1 MRSLTQ
7 FFLAAFLALAAG
19 VSPAFSQASS
29 STAEL
34 RGQVTDSSGA
44 AIPNAAVTITDL
56 NKGTSRTTNTDAEG
70 NYVFLNLLPS
80 AYELKVA
87 ASGGFAPGSTRV
99 ELTVGQQA
107 NIPIELGAGGIVE
120 SVDVVAG
127 AEVVDTDRTQQSSVI
142 GVNQIANVPISRR
155 NYLDY
160 ALLTPGVSD
169 ADNIADASDFR
180 VAQTPN
186 SGLSF
191 GGNNGRG
198 NLVAVDGGSTNTV
211 SGGVE
216 TTINQ
221 EGVQEFQVLRNS
233 YNAEFGGS
241 SGGIVN
247 IVSKSGANRYTG
259 SLFGLFRDER
269 FDARNP
275 FDFNPTSK
283 SPFSRQ
289 QFGGSLG
296 GPIKKDKT
304 FFFTSVE
311 RFSQDETTFVNLL
324 NSASVFQPT
333 ASQNSLF
340 NFLSSSPPFAAAATG
355 LRAALTTTAERYPR
369 TVQLFTNASG
379 QFPFESSQTTFGL
392 RFDHNFNERD
402 TAYLRFSLNDSSF
415 ENQAAGAL
423 TAVSRGRLL
432 ESFNGGVLFSEN
444 HQFSN
449 TTVNELKLQ
458 YRYLD
463 FDVIPND
470 AVGPEFNV
478 EGFGFFGR
486 DIFLPSATIQRDYD
500 IIDNVSHVSGEHTF
514 KFGGSFQASDVSSNN
529 ETFFGG
535 RFNFGPNIPLVNI
548 AIPLPATTPANV
560 ALATRVA
567 HPLNQFLR
575 GSGGALGA
583 DANGN
588 GLADSLDAPINALQ
602 AFNLNLPIVYQQ
614 GFGTPEVN
622 SFTYRYALF
631 GQDTWKVRPNL
642 TLTYGLRYSISDEPF
657 YMPLDKNDFQPRAGF
672 SWDPFGD
679 GKTVVRGGAGIF
691 TGYTIY
697 SVANVTKTL
706 SGFPGDPINIVL
718 ATATSNALG
727 LPTSFAV
734 YQTLLA
740 QGVIGN
746 RTIAASDLAQFNV
759 TPRPGAPLEVR
770 FRVEPNYETPTSY
783 QASTGVQRDLGKGVS
798 LELSYLFTRGLHLT
812 RNRDINQFKSSLVVA
827 GTDNPCFF
835 RLGAAPATCAGTA
848 TSSDFINPLRL
859 QDNVY
864 ESSANSFY
872 HAGTVSVQRRF
883 ANHFSLNAHYTLS
896 KSIDEVT
903 DFNSDWSAQ
912 NPLNVRQDRAVSAFD
927 QRHRAVFSGVFAS
940 PFEGDS
946 FADKVLSDWVFSPI
960 FIAGSGRPFNLLL
973 GFDAN
978 NDGRSQ
984 SDRPF
989 DAGRNTGLGEPF
1001 YSFDARLARRF
1012 PFKETMFV
1020 ELTFEGFNLFNRTNL
1035 AGINNVVGSL
1045 PADQLRLLSTT
1056 RARGNR
1062 NAAPTEPLGFTSA
1075 ANPRQLQF
1083 GVRFNF

>member
-7 FFLAAFLALAAG
+7 FFLAALLVAAAG

-44 AIPNAAVTITDL
+44 AVPNASVTITDTA
-56 NKGTSRTTNTDAEG
+56 KGASRTTQTDAEG

-80 AYELKVA
+80 SYELKVA
-87 ASGGFAPGSTRV
+87 ATGGGFAPGSTRV

-107 NIPIELGAGGIVE
+107 NIPVQLSAQGIQE
-120 SVDVVAG
+120 SVDIVAG
-127 AEVVDTDRTQQSSVI
+127 GEVVDTDRTQQSTVI
-142 GVNQIANVPISRR
+142 GAGQITNLPISRR

-216 TTINQ
+216 ATISQ

-247 IVSKSGANRYTG
+247 IVSKSGANRYHG
-259 SLFGLFRDER
+259 SAFGLFRSER
-269 FDARNP
+269 FDARYA
-275 FDFNPTSK
+275 FDFNPDEK

-289 QFGGSLG
+289 QFGGSVG
-296 GPIKKDKT
+296 GPIKTDKT
-304 FFFTSVE
+304 FFFTSLE

-324 NSASVFQPT
+324 QTNNIFQITNSQSR
-333 ASQNSLF
+333 LF
-340 NFLSSSPPFAAAATG
+340 NFLASTPFAALGTG
-355 LRAALTTTAERYPR
+355 LNATLTTTEARYPR
-369 TVQLFTNASG
+369 TVNLFNESSG
-379 QFPFESSQTTFGL
+379 QFPFESSQTTFGA
-392 RFDHNFNERD
+392 RFDHNFSERD
-402 TAYLRFSLNDSSF
+402 NAYVRFSLNDSKF

-423 TAVSRGRLL
+423 TAVSRGRTLDSL
-432 ESFNGGVLFSEN
+432 NGGVLVSEN
-444 HQFSN
+444 HQFSGF
-449 TTVNELKLQ
+449 TFNELKLQ

-463 FDVIPND
+463 FDVLPND
-470 AVGPEFNV
+470 AVGPEINL

-486 DIFLPSATIQRDYD
+486 DIFLPSHTIQRDYEVM
-500 IIDNVSHVSGEHTF
+500 DNVSHVTGNHTL
-514 KFGGSFQASDVSSNN
+514 KFGGSFIASDVSSGN

-535 RFNFGPNIPLVNI
+535 RFNFGA
-548 AIPLPATTPANV
+548 AIPLANLVPAATLTQLRGYINANV
-560 ALATRVA
+560 ADPAQRATL
-567 HPLNQFLR
+567 LN
-575 GSGGALGA
+575 
-583 DANGN
+583 DINT
-588 GLADSLDAPINALQ
+588 PINALQ
-602 AFNLNLPIVYQQ
+602 SFNLNLPIVYQQ

-622 SFTYRYALF
+622 SYTYRYAF
-631 GQDTWKVRPNL
+631 YGQDTWKVRPNL
-642 TLTYGLRYSISDEPF
+642 TLNYGLRYSISDEPF
-657 YMPLDKNDFQPRAGF
+657 YMPLDKDDFQPRVGF
-672 SWDPFGD
+672 SWSPFQS
-679 GKTVVRGGAGIF
+679 GKTVLRGGAGLF
-691 TGYTIY
+691 SGYTIY

-718 ATATSNALG
+718 STATSAPLG
-727 LPTSFAV
+727 VPASTTI
-734 YQTLLA
+734 YGTLLA
-740 QGVIGN
+740 QGVIGS
-746 RTIAASDLAQFNV
+746 RTITAADLTQFGI

-770 FRVEPNYETPTSY
+770 FRAEPNYETPTTY
-783 QASTGVQRDLGKGVS
+783 QASTGVQQDVGRGLS

-812 RNRDINQFKSSLVVA
+812 RNRDINQFKKTGFNPTLGIPCFVRFAASVVTSPTTCIGT
-827 GTDNPCFF
+827 GTDF
-835 RLGAAPATCAGTA
+835 A
-848 TSSDFINPLRL
+848 NPLRF
-859 QDNVY
+859 QDNIY

-872 HAGTVSVQRRF
+872 HAATVSVQRRF
-883 ANHFSLNAHYTLS
+883 ADHFSLNAHYTFS

-912 NPLNVRQDRAVSAFD
+912 DPLNVRLDRAVSAFD
-927 QRHRAVFSGVFAS
+927 QRHRAVFSGVFQS
-940 PFEGDS
+940 PLDGDS
-946 FADKVLSDWVFSPI
+946 AVDKVFGDWTFSPI

-989 DAGRNTGLGEPF
+989 TLGRNTGLGEPF

-1012 PFKETMFV
+1012 HFDEDMFL

-1035 AGINNVVGSL
+1035 AGINNVVAGL
-1045 PADQLRLLSTT
+1045 PPAELLALAST

-1062 NAAPTEPLGFTSA
+1062 NAAPTAPLGFTSA
-1075 ANPRQLQF
+1075 SNPRQLQF

>member
-1 MRSLTQ
+1 LTACLV
-7 FFLAAFLALAAG
+7 FVVG

-34 RGQVTDSSGA
+34 RGQVTDSAGA
-44 AIPNAAVTITDL
+44 AVPNATVTITDL
-56 NKGTSRTTNTDAEG
+56 SKGTNRTTTTDADG

-80 AYELKVA
+80 SYELKIEA
-87 ASGGFAPGSTRV
+87 ATGGFAPGSQRV

-107 NIPIELGAGGIVE
+107 NIPIQLGAGGITE
-120 SVDVVAG
+120 NVDIVAG
-127 AEVVDTDRTQQSSVI
+127 SEVVETDRTQQSSV
-142 GVNQIANVPISRR
+142 VDVRQITNLPISRR

-198 NLVAVDGGSTNTV
+198 NLIAVDGGSTNTV

-216 TTINQ
+216 ATINQ
-221 EGVQEFQVLRNS
+221 EAVQEFQVLRNS
-233 YNAEFGGS
+233 YNAEFGGA

-247 IVSKSGANRYTG
+247 IISKSGANRYHGTI
-259 SLFGLFRDER
+259 FGLFRDDK

-289 QFGGSLG
+289 QYGGSLG
-296 GPIKKDKT
+296 GPIKQDKT
-304 FFFTSVE
+304 FFFTALE

-324 NSASVFQPT
+324 NSTNIFQITP
-333 ASQNSLF
+333 SQAALF
-340 NFLSSSPPFAAAATG
+340 NYLATTPFAPLATG
-355 LRAALTTTAERYPR
+355 LSATLTTTAARYPR
-369 TVQLFTNASG
+369 TVNLFNSASG
-379 QFPFESSQTTFGL
+379 QFPFESSQTTFVA
-392 RFDHNFNERD
+392 RFDHNFNDRD
-402 TAYLRFSLNDSSF
+402 NAYLRFNLNGSDF

-423 TAVSRGRLL
+423 SAVSRGRLL
-432 ESFNGGVLFSEN
+432 DTFNGGVLFSEN
-444 HQFSN
+444 HQFSSS
-449 TTVNELKLQ
+449 TVNELKAQ
-458 YRYLD
+458 FRYLD

-470 AVGPEFNV
+470 AIGPEFNI

-486 DIFLPSATIQRDYD
+486 DIFLPSGTIQRDYD
-500 IIDNVSHVSGEHTF
+500 IIDNVSHVTGNHTL
-514 KFGGSFQASDVSSNN
+514 KFGGSFLASDVSTAN

-535 RFNFGPNIPLVNI
+535 RFNFGPNIPLANI
-548 AIPLPATTPANV
+548 VPAATLPSLRAFLTANNPGLLP
-560 ALATRVA
+560 ALAT
-567 HPLNQFLR
+567 
-575 GSGGALGA
+575 
-583 DANGN
+583 
-588 GLADSLDAPINALQ
+588 PINALQ
-602 AFNLNLPIVYQQ
+602 SFNLNLPIVYQQ
-614 GFGTPEVN
+614 GFGTAEVN
-622 SFTYRYALF
+622 SFTYRYAAY
-631 GQDTWKVRPNL
+631 GQDTWKVRPNF

-657 YMPLDKNDFQPRAGF
+657 YMPLDKDDVQPRIGF
-672 SWDPFGD
+672 SWDPFED
-679 GKTVVRGGAGIF
+679 GKTVIRGGAGIF
-691 TGYTIY
+691 AGYTIY

-718 ATATSNALG
+718 STATSAPLG
-727 LPTSFAV
+727 VPSSFAI

-740 QGVIGN
+740 QGVIGT
-746 RTIAASDLAQFNV
+746 RPIVASDLSQFGI
-759 TPRPGAPLEVR
+759 TPRPNAPLEVR
-770 FRVEPNYETPTSY
+770 FRVEPNYETPMTY
-783 QASTGVQRDLGKGVS
+783 QASTGFQRDLGAGIS

-812 RNRDINQFKSSLVVA
+812 RNRDINQFKSSLVVT
-827 GTDNPCFF
+827 GSSKPCFF
-835 RLGAAPATCAGTA
+835 RLGAAPATCTGTA

-859 QDNVY
+859 QDNIY

-872 HAGTVSVQRRF
+872 HAGTISVQRRF
-883 ANHFSLNAHYTLS
+883 ANNFSLNAHYTLS
-896 KSIDEVT
+896 KSVDEVT

-912 NPLNVRQDRAVSAFD
+912 NPLDIRLDRALSAFD

-940 PFEGDS
+940 PVRGET
-946 FADKVLSDWVFSPI
+946 FADKILADWTFSPI

-989 DAGRNTGLGEPF
+989 DLGRNTGVGEPF

-1012 PFKETMFV
+1012 PFKETMYI

-1035 AGINNVVGSL
+1035 AGINNIVGSL
-1045 PADQLRLLSTT
+1045 PPDQLRALTT
-1056 RARGNR
+1056 ARARGNR
-1062 NAAPTEPLGFTSA
+1062 AAAPTEPLGFTSA

-1083 GVRFNF
+1083 GIRFNF

>member
-7 FFLAAFLALAAG
+7 LFLAALLVAAAG

-44 AIPNAAVTITDL
+44 AVPNASVTITDTA
-56 NKGTSRTTNTDAEG
+56 KGTSRTTQTDAEG

-80 AYELKVA
+80 SYELKVAA

-107 NIPIELGAGGIVE
+107 NIPVQLSAQGIQE
-120 SVDVVAG
+120 SVDIVAG
-127 AEVVDTDRTQQSSVI
+127 GEVVDTDRTQQSTVI
-142 GVNQIANVPISRR
+142 GAGQITNLPISRR

-216 TTINQ
+216 ATISQ
-221 EGVQEFQVLRNS
+221 EGVQEFQVLRNA

-247 IVSKSGANRYTG
+247 IVSKSGANRFHG
-259 SLFGLFRDER
+259 SAFGLFRSER
-269 FDARNP
+269 FDARYA
-275 FDFNPTSK
+275 FDFNPDGK
-283 SPFSRQ
+283 SPFGRQ
-289 QFGGSLG
+289 QFGGSVG
-296 GPIKKDKT
+296 GPVRQDET
-304 FFFTSVE
+304 FFFTSLE

-324 NSASVFQPT
+324 QTNNIFQITNSQSR
-333 ASQNSLF
+333 LF
-340 NFLSSSPPFAAAATG
+340 NFLAGTPFAALGTG
-355 LRAALTTTAERYPR
+355 LNATLTTTAARYPR
-369 TVQLFTNASG
+369 TVNLFEEASG
-379 QFPFESSQTTFGL
+379 QFPFESGQTTFGA
-392 RFDHNFNERD
+392 RFDHNFSDRD
-402 TAYLRFSLNDSSF
+402 NAYVRFSLNDSTF
-415 ENQAAGAL
+415 QNQAAGAL
-423 TAVSRGRLL
+423 TAVSRGRTLDSL
-432 ESFNGGVLFSEN
+432 NGGVLVSEN
-444 HQFSN
+444 HQFSGF
-449 TTVNELKLQ
+449 TFNELKLQ

-470 AVGPEFNV
+470 AVGPEINI

-486 DIFLPSATIQRDYD
+486 DIFLPSHTIQRDYD
-500 IIDNVSHVSGEHTF
+500 IIDNVSHVAGNHTL
-514 KFGGSFQASDVSSNN
+514 KFGGAFQASDVSSNN

-535 RFNFGPNIPLVNI
+535 RFNFGA
-548 AIPLPATTPANV
+548 AIPLANLVPA
-560 ALATRVA
+560 AT
-567 HPLNQFLR
+567 LTQLR
-575 GSGGALGA
+575 GFISAGVA
-583 DANGN
+583 DANLRATL
-588 GLADSLDAPINALQ
+588 LADINTPINALQ

-614 GFGTPEVN
+614 GFGASEVN
-622 SFTYRYALF
+622 SYTYRYAF
-631 GQDTWKVRPNL
+631 YGQDTWKVRPNL
-642 TLTYGLRYSISDEPF
+642 TLNYGLRYSISDEPF
-657 YMPLDKNDFQPRAGF
+657 YMPLDKDDFQPRVGF
-672 SWDPFGD
+672 SWSPFQG
-679 GKTVVRGGAGIF
+679 GKTVLRGGAGIF
-691 TGYTIY
+691 SGYTIY

-718 ATATSNALG
+718 STATSAPLG
-727 LPTSFAV
+727 VPASTTI
-734 YQTLLA
+734 YGTLLA

-746 RTIAASDLAQFNV
+746 RTITAADLAQFGI

-770 FRVEPNYETPTSY
+770 FRTEPNYETPTTY
-783 QASTGVQRDLGKGVS
+783 QASTGLQQDVGRGVS

-812 RNRDINQFKSSLVVA
+812 RNRDVNQFKKTGVNPTFGIPCFVRFAAAVVTSPTTCLGT
-827 GTDNPCFF
+827 GTDF
-835 RLGAAPATCAGTA
+835 L
-848 TSSDFINPLRL
+848 NPLRF
-859 QDNVY
+859 QDNIY

-872 HAGTVSVQRRF
+872 HAVTVSVQRRF
-883 ANHFSLNAHYTLS
+883 ADHFSLNAHYTFS

-912 NPLNVRQDRAVSAFD
+912 DPLNLRLDRAVSAFD
-927 QRHRAVFSGVFAS
+927 QRHRAVFSGVFRS
-940 PFEGDS
+940 PLDGDS
-946 FADKVLSDWVFSPI
+946 LADKVFGDWMFSPI

-973 GFDAN
+973 GFDVN

-989 DAGRNTGLGEPF
+989 ALGRNTGLGEPF

-1012 PFKETMFV
+1012 HFKEDMFL
-1020 ELTFEGFNLFNRTNL
+1020 ELTLEGFNLFNRTNL
-1035 AGINNVVGSL
+1035 AGVNNVVGGL
-1045 PADQLRLLSTT
+1045 PLDQLRALAST

-1062 NAAPTEPLGFTSA
+1062 AAQPTEPLGFTSA
-1075 ANPRQLQF
+1075 SNPRQLQF

>member
-1 MRSLTQ
+1 MRSLTR
-7 FFLAAFLALAAG
+7 FCLATFLLLAAG

-34 RGQVTDSSGA
+34 RGQVTDSAGA
-44 AIPNAAVTITDL
+44 AVPNASVTITDL
-56 NKGTSRTTNTDAEG
+56 AKGTSRTTQTDEEG

-80 AYELKVA
+80 SYELKVSA
-87 ASGGFAPGSTRV
+87 AAGFAPGATRV

-107 NIPIELGAGGIVE
+107 NLPFQLGAQGVQEAVE
-120 SVDVVAG
+120 VVAG

-142 GVNQIANVPISRR
+142 GAGQITNLPISRR

-216 TTINQ
+216 ATIAQ

-247 IVSKSGANRYTG
+247 IISKSGSNRFHG
-259 SLFGLFRDER
+259 SIFGLFRDER
-269 FDARNP
+269 FDARYA
-275 FDFNPTSK
+275 FDFNPQSK

-289 QFGGSLG
+289 QYGGSLG
-296 GPIKKDKT
+296 GPIKTDKT
-304 FFFTSVE
+304 FFFTSLE
-311 RFSQDETTFVNLL
+311 RFTQDETTFVNLL
-324 NSASVFQPT
+324 NTSNIFRTT
-333 ASQNSLF
+333 ASQEQLF
-340 NFLSSSPPFAAAATG
+340 NGLTGTPFAALATS
-355 LRAALTTTAERYPR
+355 LRGTLTTTATNFPR
-369 TVQLFTNASG
+369 TVNLFTNASG
-379 QFPFESSQTTFGL
+379 QFPFESSQTTFGA
-392 RFDHNFNERD
+392 RFDHNFSDRD
-402 TAYLRFSLNDSSF
+402 QAYLRFSLNDSTF

-423 TAVSRGRLL
+423 AAVSRGRTLDSL
-432 ESFNGGVLFSEN
+432 NGGVLFSEN
-444 HQFSN
+444 HQFGPA
-449 TTVNELKLQ
+449 TFNELKLQ
-458 YRYLD
+458 WRYLD

-470 AVGPEFNV
+470 AVGPEFNI
-478 EGFGFFGR
+478 EGFGFFNR
-486 DIFLPSATIQRDYD
+486 DIFLPSHTIQRDYD
-500 IIDNVSHVSGEHTF
+500 IIDNVAHVTGGHTL
-514 KFGGSFQASDVSSNN
+514 KFGGSIQASDVSSGN

-535 RFNFGPNIPLVNI
+535 RFNFGPNIPLANL
-548 AIPLPATTPANV
+548 IPAATLTSLRAFLTANNPALLANV
-560 ALATRVA
+560 NT
-567 HPLNQFLR
+567 
-575 GSGGALGA
+575 
-583 DANGN
+583 
-588 GLADSLDAPINALQ
+588 PINALQ

-614 GFGTPEVN
+614 GFGLPEVN
-622 SFTYRYALF
+622 SYTYRYALF

-642 TLTYGLRYSISDEPF
+642 TLNYGLRYSISDEPF

-672 SWDPFGD
+672 SWSPFAS
-679 GKTVVRGGAGIF
+679 GKTVVRAGAGLF

-706 SGFPGDPINIVL
+706 SGIQGDPINIVL
-718 ATATSNALG
+718 STATSAALG
-727 LPTSFAV
+727 VPSSFTI

-740 QGVIGN
+740 QGVIGS
-746 RTIAASDLAQFNV
+746 RTIQASDLTQFGI

-770 FRVEPNYETPTSY
+770 FRVEPHYETPTTY
-783 QASTGVQRDLGKGVS
+783 QASTGLQQDVGRGIS

-812 RNRDINQFKSSLVVA
+812 RNRDINQYKASLVVA
-827 GTDNPCFF
+827 GTNEPCFF
-835 RLGAAPATCAGTA
+835 RLGANPATCTGTA
-848 TSSDFINPLRL
+848 ASPDFLNPLRL

-872 HAGTVSVQRRF
+872 HAATVSVQRRF
-883 ANHFSLNAHYTLS
+883 ANHFSLNAHYTFS

-903 DFNSDWSAQ
+903 DYNSDFSAE
-912 NPLNVRQDRAVSAFD
+912 NPLNVRADRAVSAFD

-940 PFEGDS
+940 PFDGDS
-946 FADKVLSDWVFSPI
+946 AADKVFGDWVFSPI

-989 DAGRNTGLGEPF
+989 TVGRNTGLGEPF

-1012 PFKETMFV
+1012 RFKEDKFL
-1020 ELTFEGFNLFNRTNL
+1020 ELTFEGFNLFNRANL

-1045 PADQLRLLSTT
+1045 PADQLRALAST
-1056 RARGNR
+1056 RARGRR

>member
-7 FFLAAFLALAAG
+7 FFLAAVLLLAAG

-34 RGQVTDSSGA
+34 RGQVTDAAGA
-44 AIPNAAVTITDL
+44 AVPNATVTVTDMA
-56 NKGTSRTTNTDAEG
+56 KGTSRTTQTDAEG

-80 AYELKVA
+80 SYELKVTA
-87 ASGGFAPGSTRV
+87 ASGGFAPGTSNV

-107 NIPIELGAGGIVE
+107 NIPFQLGAKGIIE
-120 SVDVVAG
+120 TIEVVAG
-127 AEVVDTDRTQQSSVI
+127 GEVVDTDRTQQSSVI
-142 GVNQIANVPISRR
+142 GAGQITNLPISRR

-216 TTINQ
+216 ATIAQ

-241 SGGIVN
+241 SGGIIN
-247 IVSKSGANRYTG
+247 IVSKSGSNRYHG
-259 SLFGLFRDER
+259 SIFGLFRDER
-269 FDARNP
+269 FDARYA
-275 FDFNPTSK
+275 FDFNPQSK

-296 GPIKKDKT
+296 GPVKTDKT
-304 FFFTSVE
+304 FFFTSLE
-311 RFSQDETTFVNLL
+311 RFTQDETTFVNLL
-324 NSASVFQPT
+324 NTSSIFQTT
-333 ASQNSLF
+333 ASQEQLF
-340 NFLSSSPPFAAAATG
+340 NGLTGTPFAPLATS
-355 LRAALTTTAERYPR
+355 LRATLTTTPANFPR
-369 TVQLFTNASG
+369 TVNLFTNASG
-379 QFPFESSQTTFGL
+379 QFPFESSQTTFGARL
-392 RFDHNFNERD
+392 DHNFSERD
-402 TAYLRFSLNDSSF
+402 SAYIRFSLNDSTF

-423 TAVSRGRLL
+423 TAVSRGRTLDSL
-432 ESFNGGVLFSEN
+432 NGGVLFSEN
-444 HQFSN
+444 HQFGP
-449 TTVNELKLQ
+449 TTFNELKLQ
-458 YRYLD
+458 WRYLD

-470 AVGPEFNV
+470 EVGPEFNI
-478 EGFGFFGR
+478 EGFGFFNR
-486 DIFLPSATIQRDYD
+486 DIFLPSHTLQRDYD
-500 IIDNVSHVSGEHTF
+500 IIDNVSHVAGSHTL
-514 KFGGSFQASDVSSNN
+514 KFGGSFQAADVSSGN

-535 RFNFGPNIPLVNI
+535 RFNFGA
-548 AIPLPATTPANV
+548 AIPLANLIPAATLTSLRAYLTANNPALLANV
-560 ALATRVA
+560 NT
-567 HPLNQFLR
+567 
-575 GSGGALGA
+575 
-583 DANGN
+583 
-588 GLADSLDAPINALQ
+588 PINALQ
-602 AFNLNLPIVYQQ
+602 SFNLNLPIVYQQ
-614 GFGTPEVN
+614 GFGSPEVN
-622 SFTYRYALF
+622 SFTYRYAF
-631 GQDTWKVRPNL
+631 FAQDTWKVRPNL
-642 TLTYGLRYSISDEPF
+642 TLNYGLRYSISDEPF
-657 YMPLDKNDFQPRAGF
+657 YMRLDKDDFQPRAGF
-672 SWDPFGD
+672 SWSPFRG
-679 GKTVVRGGAGIF
+679 GRTVIRGGAGIF
-691 TGYTIY
+691 AGYTIY

-718 ATATSNALG
+718 STATSAPLG
-727 LPTSFAV
+727 VPASTTI
-734 YQTLLA
+734 YGTLLA

-746 RTIAASDLAQFNV
+746 RTIRASDLTQFGI

-770 FRVEPNYETPTSY
+770 FRAEPNYETPMSY
-783 QASTGVQRDLGKGVS
+783 QSSAGVQQDVGRGIS
-798 LELSYLFTRGLHLT
+798 LEASYLFTRGLHLT
-812 RNRDINQFKSSLVVA
+812 RNRDINQFKKTGFNPTFGIPCFVRFAASVVTSPTTCIGT
-827 GTDNPCFF
+827 GTDFQ
-835 RLGAAPATCAGTA
+835 
-848 TSSDFINPLRL
+848 NPLRF
-859 QDNVY
+859 QDNIY

-872 HAGTVSVQRRF
+872 HAATVSVQRRF
-883 ANHFSLNAHYTLS
+883 AQGFGLNAHYTFS

-912 NPLNVRQDRAVSAFD
+912 DPLNVRQDRAVSAFD

-940 PFEGDS
+940 PLKGDS
-946 FADKVLSDWVFSPI
+946 AVDKIFGDWVFSPI

-989 DAGRNTGLGEPF
+989 ALGRNTGLGEPF

-1012 PFKETMFV
+1012 HFDEDKLI

-1035 AGINNVVGSL
+1035 GGVNNVVGSL
-1045 PADQLRLLSTT
+1045 PLGQLRDLAST
-1056 RARGNR
+1056 RARGR
-1062 NAAPTEPLGFTSA
+1062 RTAAPTDPLGFTSA

>member
-1 MRSLTQ
+1 MRSLTR
-7 FFLAAFLALAAG
+7 FLLAAAFLCAAG
-19 VSPAFSQASS
+19 VPPAFSQASS

-34 RGQVTDSSGA
+34 RGQVTDANGA
-44 AIPNAAVTITDL
+44 AVPNATVTITDT

-80 AYELKVA
+80 SYELKVSA
-87 ASGGFAPGSTRV
+87 GGGFAPGSTRV

-107 NIPIELGAGGIVE
+107 NLPVQLSASGLKE
-120 SVDVVAG
+120 SVEVVAG
-127 AEVVDTDRTQQSSVI
+127 GEVVDTDRTQQSSVI
-142 GVNQIANVPISRR
+142 GVNQITNLPISRR

-247 IVSKSGANRYTG
+247 IVSKSGSNRWSG
-259 SLFGLFRDER
+259 SVFGLFRDER

-296 GPIKKDKT
+296 GPVKQDKT

-311 RFSQDETTFVNLL
+311 RFTQDETTFVNLL
-324 NSASVFQPT
+324 NNSNIFNPT
-333 ASQNSLF
+333 ASQNALF
-340 NFLSSSPPFAAAATG
+340 NFLAAAPPFAAAAAG
-355 LRAALTTTAERYPR
+355 LRAALTTTAARYPR
-369 TVQLFTNASG
+369 TVNLFTGASG
-379 QFPFESSQTTFGL
+379 QFPFESSQTTFGARL
-392 RFDHNFNERD
+392 DHVFSERD
-402 TAYLRFSLNDSSF
+402 SAYLRFSLNDSSF

-423 TAVSRGRLL
+423 TAVSRGRLIDT
-432 ESFNGGVLFSEN
+432 FNGGVLLSEN

-449 TTVNELKLQ
+449 TTVNEFKAQ

-470 AVGPEFNV
+470 AVGPEFNI

-486 DIFLPSATIQRDYD
+486 DIFLPSATLQRDYD
-500 IIDNVSHVSGEHTF
+500 ILNNVSHVRGNHTV
-514 KFGGSFQASDVSSNN
+514 KFGGSFLASDVSSNN

-548 AIPLPATTPANV
+548 AIPLPATTPADV

-567 HPLNQFLR
+567 HPLNQFIR
-575 GSGGALGA
+575 ASGGALGA

-614 GFGTPEVN
+614 GFGASEVN

-631 GQDTWKVRPNL
+631 GQDTWKIKPNL

-657 YMPLDKNDFQPRAGF
+657 YMPLDTDDFQPRAGF
-672 SWDPFGD
+672 SWSPFAD
-679 GKTVVRGGAGIF
+679 GKTVIRAGAGIF

-706 SGFPGDPINIVL
+706 SGIPGDPINIVL
-718 ATATSNALG
+718 STATSAPLG
-727 LPTSFAV
+727 VPSSFAV
-734 YQTLLA
+734 YQTLLGA
-740 QGVIGN
+740 GVIGS
-746 RTIAASDLAQFNV
+746 RTIRASDLAPLGI
-759 TPRPGAPLEVR
+759 TPRPNAPLEVR
-770 FRVEPNYETPTSY
+770 FRVEPHYETPTTY
-783 QASTGVQRDLGKGVS
+783 QASAGWQQDIGRGISVET
-798 LELSYLFTRGLHLT
+798 SYLFTRGLHLT
-812 RNRDINQFKSSLVVA
+812 RNRDINQYKSSLVVA
-827 GTDNPCFF
+827 GTNEPCFF
-835 RLGAAPATCAGTA
+835 RLGANPATCTGTA
-848 TSSDFINPLRL
+848 TSSDFLNPLRL
-859 QDNVY
+859 QDNIY

-872 HAGTVSVQRRF
+872 HAGTISVQRRF
-883 ANHFSLNAHYTLS
+883 ANNFSLNAHYTLS

-903 DFNSDWSAQ
+903 DFNSDWSAE
-912 NPLNVRQDRAVSAFD
+912 NPLNVRADRAVSAFD

-940 PFEGDS
+940 PARGDS
-946 FADKVLSDWVFSPI
+946 FADKLLSDWVFSPI

-989 DAGRNTGLGEPF
+989 QVGRNTGLGEPF

-1012 PFKETMFV
+1012 PFKETMFL
-1020 ELTFEGFNLFNRTNL
+1020 ELTLEGFNLFNRTNL
-1035 AGINNVVGSL
+1035 AGINNVVGGL
-1045 PADQLRLLSTT
+1045 TADQLRVLAST

-1062 NAAPTEPLGFTSA
+1062 NAAPTDPLGFTSA

-1083 GVRFNF
+1083 GLRFNF

>member
-7 FFLAAFLALAAG
+7 FFLAAVLLLAAG

-34 RGQVTDSSGA
+34 RGQVTDSAGA
-44 AIPNAAVTITDL
+44 AVPNATVTVTDL
-56 NKGTSRTTNTDAEG
+56 NKGTSRTTQTDTEG

-80 AYELKVA
+80 SYELKVAA

-107 NIPIELGAGGIVE
+107 NIPFHLGAQGIQE
-120 SVDVVAG
+120 TIDVVAG
-127 AEVVDTDRTQQSSVI
+127 GEVVDTDRTQQSTVI
-142 GVNQIANVPISRR
+142 GVNQITNLPISRR

-216 TTINQ
+216 ATIAQ

-247 IVSKSGANRYTG
+247 IVSKSGANRYHG

-269 FDARNP
+269 FDARYA
-275 FDFNPTSK
+275 FDFNPQSK

-296 GPIKKDKT
+296 GPIKSDKT
-304 FFFTSVE
+304 FFFTSLE
-311 RFSQDETTFVNLL
+311 RFTQDETTFVNLL
-324 NSASVFQPT
+324 NTSNIFQTT
-333 ASQNSLF
+333 ASQEQLF
-340 NFLSSSPPFAAAATG
+340 NGLTGTPFAPLATS
-355 LRAALTTTAERYPR
+355 LRATLTTTSVNFPR
-369 TVQLFTNASG
+369 TVNLFTNASG
-379 QFPFESSQTTFGL
+379 QFPFESVQTTFGARL
-392 RFDHNFNERD
+392 DHNFSERD
-402 TAYLRFSLNDSSF
+402 TAYIRFSLNDSKF

-423 TAVSRGRLL
+423 TAVSRGRTLDSL
-432 ESFNGGVLFSEN
+432 NGGVLFSEN
-444 HQFSN
+444 HQFGAA
-449 TTVNELKLQ
+449 TFNELKLQ
-458 YRYLD
+458 WRYLD

-470 AVGPEFNV
+470 AVGPEFNI

-486 DIFLPSATIQRDYD
+486 DIFLPSHTLQRDYD
-500 IIDNVSHVSGEHTF
+500 IIDNVSHVTGSHTL
-514 KFGGSFQASDVSSNN
+514 KFGGSFQASDVSSGN

-535 RFNFGPNIPLVNI
+535 RFNFGPNIPLANL
-548 AIPLPATTPANV
+548 IPAATLTSLRAFLTANNPALLANV
-560 ALATRVA
+560 NT
-567 HPLNQFLR
+567 
-575 GSGGALGA
+575 
-583 DANGN
+583 
-588 GLADSLDAPINALQ
+588 PINALQ

-622 SFTYRYALF
+622 SYTYRYAFF

-642 TLTYGLRYSISDEPF
+642 TLNYGLRYSISDEPF

-672 SWDPFGD
+672 SWSPFAN
-679 GKTVVRGGAGIF
+679 GKTVIRGGAGIF

-706 SGFPGDPINIVL
+706 SGIQDDPINIVL
-718 ATATSNALG
+718 ATATSAPLG
-727 LPTSFAV
+727 VPTSFTI
-734 YQTLLA
+734 YGTLLA

-746 RTIAASDLAQFNV
+746 RTIQASDLTQFGI

-770 FRVEPNYETPTSY
+770 FRVEPHYETPTTY
-783 QASTGVQRDLGKGVS
+783 QASTGVQQDVGRGIS

-827 GTDNPCFF
+827 GTNEPCFF
-835 RLGAAPATCAGTA
+835 RLGANPATCTGTA

-859 QDNVY
+859 QDNIY

-872 HAGTVSVQRRF
+872 HAATISVQRRF
-883 ANHFSLNAHYTLS
+883 ANHFSLNAHYTFA

-903 DFNSDWSAQ
+903 DFNSDWSAE
-912 NPLNVRQDRAVSAFD
+912 NPLNVRLDRAVSAFD

-940 PFEGDS
+940 PFDGDS
-946 FADKVLSDWVFSPI
+946 AVEKIFGDWVFSPI

-989 DAGRNTGLGEPF
+989 TVGRNTGLGEPF

-1012 PFKETMFV
+1012 HFDEDKFL

-1045 PADQLRLLSTT
+1045 PADQLRALAST
-1056 RARGNR
+1056 RAVGRR
-1062 NAAPTEPLGFTSA
+1062 TAAPTEPLGFTSA

>member
-1 MRSLTQ
+1 MRSMTR
-7 FFLAAFLALAAG
+7 FCLAAVLLLAAG
-19 VSPAFSQASS
+19 ASTAFSQASS

-34 RGQVTDSSGA
+34 RGQVTDSAGA
-44 AIPNAAVTITDL
+44 AVPNATVTVTDL
-56 NKGTSRTTNTDAEG
+56 NKGTSRTTQTDAEG

-80 AYELKVA
+80 SYELKVAA

-107 NIPIELGAGGIVE
+107 NLPFQLGAKGFQETI
-120 SVDVVAG
+120 DVVAG
-127 AEVVDTDRTQQSSVI
+127 GEVVDTDRTQQSTVI
-142 GVNQIANVPISRR
+142 GVSQITNLPISRR

-216 TTINQ
+216 ATIAQ

-247 IVSKSGANRYTG
+247 IVSKSGANRYHG
-259 SLFGLFRDER
+259 SIFGLFRDER
-269 FDARNP
+269 FDARYA
-275 FDFNPTSK
+275 FDFNPQSK

-289 QFGGSLG
+289 QYGGSLG
-296 GPIKKDKT
+296 GPIKSDKT
-304 FFFTSVE
+304 FFFTSLE
-311 RFSQDETTFVNLL
+311 RFTQDETTFVNLL
-324 NSASVFQPT
+324 NTTNIFRT
-333 ASQNSLF
+333 TDSQEQLF
-340 NFLSSSPPFAAAATG
+340 NGLTGTPFAPLATS
-355 LRAALTTTAERYPR
+355 LRSTLTTTSANFPR
-369 TVQLFTNASG
+369 TVNLFTNASG
-379 QFPFESSQTTFGL
+379 QFPFESAQTTFGARL
-392 RFDHNFNERD
+392 DHNFSDRN
-402 TAYLRFSLNDSSF
+402 TAYLRFSLNDSKF

-423 TAVSRGRLL
+423 TAVSRGRTLDSL
-432 ESFNGGVLFSEN
+432 NGGVLFSDN
-444 HQFSN
+444 HQFSGN
-449 TTVNELKLQ
+449 TFNELKLQ
-458 YRYLD
+458 WRYLD

-470 AVGPEFNV
+470 TVGPEFNI

-486 DIFLPSATIQRDYD
+486 DIFLASGTIQRDYE
-500 IIDNVSHVSGEHTF
+500 IADNVSHVTGGHTL
-514 KFGGSFQASDVSSNN
+514 KFGGSFQASDVSTNN

-535 RFNFGPNIPLVNI
+535 RFNFGPNIPLANLIPAATLTSLRAFLTANNPALLVNVN
-548 AIPLPATTPANV
+548 T
-560 ALATRVA
+560 
-567 HPLNQFLR
+567 
-575 GSGGALGA
+575 
-583 DANGN
+583 
-588 GLADSLDAPINALQ
+588 PINALQ

-622 SFTYRYALF
+622 SYTYRYAF
-631 GQDTWKVRPNL
+631 YGQDTWKVRPNL
-642 TLTYGLRYSISDEPF
+642 TLNYGLRYSISDEPF
-657 YMPLDKNDFQPRAGF
+657 YMPLDKDDFQPRVGF
-672 SWDPFGD
+672 SWSPFAN
-679 GKTVVRGGAGIF
+679 GKTVIRGGAGIF

-697 SVANVTKTL
+697 SVPNVTKTL
-706 SGFPGDPINIVL
+706 SGIQGDPINIVL
-718 ATATSNALG
+718 ATATSAPLG
-727 LPTSFAV
+727 VPTSFTV
-734 YQTLLA
+734 YGTLLA

-746 RTIAASDLAQFNV
+746 RTITAADLAQFGI
-759 TPRPGAPLEVR
+759 TPRPNAPLEVR
-770 FRVEPNYETPTSY
+770 FRVEPHYETPTTY
-783 QASTGVQRDLGKGVS
+783 QASTGVQQDVGRGIS

-812 RNRDINQFKSSLVVA
+812 RNRDINQNKASLVVT
-827 GTDNPCFF
+827 GTNEPCFF
-835 RLGAAPATCAGTA
+835 RLGANPATCTGTA

-872 HAGTVSVQRRF
+872 HAATISVQRRF
-883 ANHFSLNAHYTLS
+883 ANHFSLNAHYTFS

-903 DFNSDWSAQ
+903 DFNSDWSAE
-912 NPLNVRQDRAVSAFD
+912 NPLNVRLDRAVSAFD

-940 PFEGDS
+940 PLDGDS
-946 FADKVLSDWVFSPI
+946 AVEKIFGDWVFSPI

-989 DAGRNTGLGEPF
+989 TLGRNTGLGEPF

-1012 PFKETMFV
+1012 HFDEDKFL
-1020 ELTFEGFNLFNRTNL
+1020 ELTFEGFNLFNRTNF
-1035 AGINNVVGSL
+1035 AGINNVVGGL
-1045 PADQLRLLSTT
+1045 PAAQLAPLAST
-1056 RARGNR
+1056 RARGNH
-1062 NAAPTEPLGFTSA
+1062 NAAPTQPLGFTSA

>member
-1 MRSLTQ
+1 MRSMTQ
-7 FFLAAFLALAAG
+7 FCLAAFLLLAAG

-34 RGQVTDSSGA
+34 RGQVTDSAGA
-44 AIPNAAVTITDL
+44 AVPNAAVTVTDL
-56 NKGTSRTTNTDAEG
+56 SKGTSRTTQTDAEG

-80 AYELKVA
+80 SYELKVTA
-87 ASGGFAPGSTRV
+87 ASGGFAPGTTRV

-107 NIPIELGAGGIVE
+107 NIPFQLGAKGIVE
-120 SVDVVAG
+120 AVEVVAG
-127 AEVVDTDRTQQSSVI
+127 GEVVDTDRTQQSSVI
-142 GVNQIANVPISRR
+142 GVNQITNLPISRR

-216 TTINQ
+216 ATIAQ

-247 IVSKSGANRYTG
+247 IVSKSGSNRYHG

-269 FDARNP
+269 FDARYA
-275 FDFNPTSK
+275 FDFNPNSK

-289 QFGGSLG
+289 QYGGSLG
-296 GPIKKDKT
+296 GPIKTDKT
-304 FFFTSVE
+304 FFFTSLE
-311 RFSQDETTFVNLL
+311 RFTQDETTFVNLL
-324 NSASVFQPT
+324 NTNNIFQIT
-333 ASQNSLF
+333 NSQRSLF
-340 NFLSSSPPFAAAATG
+340 DFLAPTPFAPLAAS
-355 LRAALTTTAERYPR
+355 LRSTLTTTSANFPR
-369 TVQLFTNASG
+369 TVNLFTNASG
-379 QFPFESSQTTFGL
+379 QFPFESAQTTFGARL
-392 RFDHNFNERD
+392 DHNFSERD
-402 TAYLRFSLNDSSF
+402 TAYIRFSFNDSKF

-423 TAVSRGRLL
+423 TAVSRGRTLDSL
-432 ESFNGGVLFSEN
+432 NGGVLFSEN
-444 HQFSN
+444 HQFGPA
-449 TTVNELKLQ
+449 TFNELKLQ
-458 YRYLD
+458 WRYLD

-470 AVGPEFNV
+470 PVGPEFNI

-486 DIFLPSATIQRDYD
+486 DIFLPSHTLQRDYD
-500 IIDNVSHVSGEHTF
+500 IIDNVSHVWGGHTL
-514 KFGGSFQASDVSSNN
+514 KFGGSIQAADVSSGN

-535 RFNFGPNIPLVNI
+535 RFNFGA
-548 AIPLPATTPANV
+548 AIPLASLIPSATLTS
-560 ALATRVA
+560 
-567 HPLNQFLR
+567 LNGFLL
-575 GSGGALGA
+575 GSGGTFS
-583 DANGN
+583 ANVSGRPD
-588 GLADSLDAPINALQ
+588 LADILEVPINALQ

-631 GQDTWKVRPNL
+631 AQDTWKVRPNL
-642 TLTYGLRYSISDEPF
+642 TLNYGLRYSISDEPF
-657 YMPLDKNDFQPRAGF
+657 YMPLDKNDFQPRVGF
-672 SWDPFGD
+672 SWSPFGN
-679 GKTVVRGGAGIF
+679 GKTVLRGGAGLF

-706 SGFPGDPINIVL
+706 SGFPDDPINIVL
-718 ATATSNALG
+718 STATSAPLG
-727 LPTSFAV
+727 VPASTTI
-734 YQTLLA
+734 YGTLLA

-746 RTIAASDLAQFNV
+746 RTIRASDLTQFGI

-770 FRVEPNYETPTSY
+770 FRAEDNYETPTTY
-783 QASTGVQRDLGKGVS
+783 QASAGLQQDVGSGIS
-798 LELSYLFTRGLHLT
+798 LEASYLFTRGLHLT
-812 RNRDINQFKSSLVVA
+812 RNRDINQFKKTGFNPTFGIPCFVRFAAAVA
-827 GTDNPCFF
+827 TSPTTCLGTGTDF
-835 RLGAAPATCAGTA
+835 R
-848 TSSDFINPLRL
+848 NPLRF

-872 HAGTVSVQRRF
+872 HAATIAVQRRF
-883 ANHFSLNAHYTLS
+883 ANRFSLNAHYTFS

-912 NPLNVRQDRAVSAFD
+912 DPLNLRLDRAVSAFD
-927 QRHRAVFSGVFAS
+927 QRHRAVFSGVFGS
-940 PFEGDS
+940 PLRGDS
-946 FADKVLSDWVFSPI
+946 AVDKIFGDWVFSPI

-973 GFDAN
+973 GIDAN

-989 DAGRNTGLGEPF
+989 AAGRNTGLGEPF

-1012 PFKETMFV
+1012 PFGEDKFL

-1035 AGINNVVGSL
+1035 AGVNNVVGGL
-1045 PADQLRLLSTT
+1045 PLSELRELAST
-1056 RARGNR
+1056 RARGR
-1062 NAAPTEPLGFTSA
+1062 RSAAPTQALGFTSA

-1083 GVRFNF
+1083 GLRFNF

>member
-7 FFLAAFLALAAG
+7 FFLAAFLLLAAG

-44 AIPNAAVTITDL
+44 AVPNATVTITDL
-56 NKGTSRTTNTDAEG
+56 SKGTSRTTNTDDEG

-80 AYELKVA
+80 SYELKVA
-87 ASGGFAPGSTRV
+87 ASSGGFAPGSTRV

-107 NIPIELGAGGIVE
+107 NIPVQLSAKGVQETVDVIAGG
-120 SVDVVAG
+120 
-127 AEVVDTDRTQQSSVI
+127 EVVDTDRTQQSTVI
-142 GVNQIANVPISRR
+142 GVNQITNLPISRR

-216 TTINQ
+216 ATISQ
-221 EGVQEFQVLRNS
+221 EAVQEFQVLRNA

-247 IVSKSGANRYTG
+247 IVSKSGENRFHG
-259 SLFGLFRDER
+259 SVFGLFRGER
-269 FDARNP
+269 FDARYA
-275 FDFNPTSK
+275 FDFNPDGK

-289 QFGGSLG
+289 QFGGSVR
-296 GPIKKDKT
+296 GPIKQDKT
-304 FFFTSVE
+304 FFFAAVE

-324 NSASVFQPT
+324 NTNNIFLPT
-333 ASQNSLF
+333 ASQEQLF
-340 NFLSSSPPFAAAATG
+340 NGLAGTPFAPLATS
-355 LRAALTTTAERYPR
+355 LRGTLTTTSTNFPR
-369 TVQLFTNASG
+369 TVNLFTNASG
-379 QFPFESSQTTFGL
+379 QFPFESSQTTFNA
-392 RFDHNFNERD
+392 RFDHNFSDRD
-402 TAYLRFSLNDSSF
+402 AAYVRFSLNDSTF

-423 TAVSRGRLL
+423 TAVSRGRTLDT
-432 ESFNGGVLFSEN
+432 FNGGVLVSEN
-444 HQFSN
+444 HQFSGN
-449 TTVNELKLQ
+449 TFNELKAQ

-470 AVGPEFNV
+470 VIGPEFNI

-486 DIFLPSATIQRDYD
+486 DIFLASHTIQRDYD
-500 IIDNVSHVSGEHTF
+500 VFDNVSHVTGAHTL
-514 KFGGSFQASDVSSNN
+514 KFGGSFLASDVSSGN

-535 RFNFGPNIPLVNI
+535 RFNFGPNIPLANLIPAATLAALRAFLTVNN
-548 AIPLPATTPANV
+548 PALLVNV
-560 ALATRVA
+560 NT
-567 HPLNQFLR
+567 
-575 GSGGALGA
+575 
-583 DANGN
+583 
-588 GLADSLDAPINALQ
+588 PINALQ

-622 SFTYRYALF
+622 SFTYRYGLYA
-631 GQDTWKVRPNL
+631 QDTWKARPNL
-642 TLTYGLRYSISDEPF
+642 TLNYGLRYSISDEPF
-657 YMPLDKNDFQPRAGF
+657 YMPLDKNDFQPRLGF
-672 SWDPFGD
+672 SWSPFEN

-706 SGFPGDPINIVL
+706 SGIPGDPINIVL
-718 ATATSNALG
+718 STATSAALG
-727 LPTSFAV
+727 VPSSFTV

-746 RTIAASDLAQFNV
+746 RTITAADLTQFGI
-759 TPRPGAPLEVR
+759 TPRPNAPLEVR
-770 FRVEPNYETPTSY
+770 FRVEPHYETPTTY
-783 QASTGVQRDLGKGVS
+783 QASTGVQQDIGNGIS
-798 LELSYLFTRGLHLT
+798 LEVSYLFTRGIHLT
-812 RNRDINQFKSSLVVA
+812 RNRDINQFKTSLVVA
-827 GTDNPCFF
+827 GTNEPCFF
-835 RLGAAPATCAGTA
+835 RLGANPVTCTGTA
-848 TSSDFINPLRL
+848 TSSDFLNPLRL
-859 QDNVY
+859 QDNIY

-872 HAGTVSVQRRF
+872 HAATVSVQRRF
-883 ANHFSLNAHYTLS
+883 ADHFGLNAHYTFS

-903 DFNSDWSAQ
+903 DFNSDWSAE
-912 NPLNVRQDRAVSAFD
+912 NPLNVRADRAVSAFD
-927 QRHRAVFSGVFAS
+927 QRHRAVFSGVFQS
-940 PFEGDS
+940 PLEGDS
-946 FADKVLSDWVFSPI
+946 VADKIFGDWMFSPI

-989 DAGRNTGLGEPF
+989 TVGRNTGLGEPF

-1012 PFKETMFV
+1012 RFKEDMFL

-1045 PADQLRLLSTT
+1045 PLDQLRALAST
-1056 RARGNR
+1056 RARGR
-1062 NAAPTEPLGFTSA
+1062 RTAAPTEPLGFTSA

-1083 GVRFNF
+1083 GLRFNF

>member
-1 MRSLTQ
+1 M
-7 FFLAAFLALAAG
+7 
-19 VSPAFSQASS
+19 
-29 STAEL
+29 
-34 RGQVTDSSGA
+34 
-44 AIPNAAVTITDL
+44 
-56 NKGTSRTTNTDAEG
+56 
-70 NYVFLNLLPS
+70 
-80 AYELKVA
+80 
-87 ASGGFAPGSTRV
+87 
-99 ELTVGQQA
+99 TVGQQA
-107 NIPIELGAGGIVE
+107 NIPVQLSASGLQENVE
-120 SVDVVAG
+120 VVAG
-127 AEVVDTDRTQQSSVI
+127 AEVVDTDRTQQSSV
-142 GVNQIANVPISRR
+142 VDVRQITNLPISRR

-233 YNAEFGGS
+233 YNAEFGGA

-247 IVSKSGANRYTG
+247 IVSKSGANDYHG
-259 SLFGLFRDER
+259 SAFGLFRSER

-275 FDFNPTSK
+275 FDFNPAGK
-283 SPFSRQ
+283 SSFGRQ
-289 QFGGSLG
+289 QYGGSIG
-296 GPIKKDKT
+296 GPIRRDKT
-304 FFFTSVE
+304 FFFAAVE
-311 RFSQDETTFVNLL
+311 RFGQDETTFVNLL
-324 NSASVFQPT
+324 NDPNIFQITPSQT
-333 ASQNSLF
+333 ALF
-340 NFLSSSPPFAAAATG
+340 NFLSATPFAPLAAG
-355 LRAALTTTAERYPR
+355 LRATLTTTSANFPR
-369 TVQLFTNASG
+369 TINLFNSSSG
-379 QFPFESSQTTFGL
+379 QFPFESSQTTFNA
-392 RFDHNFNERD
+392 RFDHNFSERD
-402 TAYLRFSLNDSSF
+402 TAYLRLNLNGSNF

-423 TAVSRGRLL
+423 TAVSRGRTLDT
-432 ESFNGGVLFSEN
+432 FNGGILFSEN

-449 TTVNELKLQ
+449 VSVNELKAQ
-458 YRYLD
+458 FRYLD
-463 FDVIPND
+463 FAVIPND
-470 AVGPEFNV
+470 AVGPEFNI

-486 DIFLPSATIQRDYD
+486 DIFLPSNTIQRDYD
-500 IIDNVSHVSGEHTF
+500 IIDNFSHVAGNHTL
-514 KFGGSFQASDVSSNN
+514 KFGGSFLASDVSTGN

-535 RFNFGPNIPLVNI
+535 RFNFGPNIPLANL
-548 AIPLPATTPANV
+548 IPAATLTSVRAFLTANNPGLLP
-560 ALATRVA
+560 ALAT
-567 HPLNQFLR
+567 
-575 GSGGALGA
+575 
-583 DANGN
+583 
-588 GLADSLDAPINALQ
+588 PINALQ
-602 AFNLNLPIVYQQ
+602 SFNLNLPIVYQQ
-614 GFGTPEVN
+614 GFGSPEVN

-631 GQDTWKVRPNL
+631 GQDTWKVRPNF

-657 YMPLDKNDFQPRAGF
+657 YMPLDKDDFQPRAGF

-691 TGYTIY
+691 SGYTIY

-706 SGFPGDPINIVL
+706 SGFPDDPINIVL
-718 ATATSNALG
+718 ATATSAPLG
-727 LPTSFAV
+727 VPTSFVV

-746 RTIAASDLAQFNV
+746 RTITAADLAQLGI

-770 FRVEPNYETPTSY
+770 FRAEPNYETPTTY
-783 QASTGVQRDLGKGVS
+783 QASAGLQRDLGAGMS

-812 RNRDINQFKSSLVVA
+812 RNRDINQFKSSLVVT
-827 GTDNPCFF
+827 GTTKPCFF
-835 RLGAAPATCAGTA
+835 RLGAVPATCTGTP
-848 TSSDFINPLRL
+848 TSSDFLNPLRL
-859 QDNVY
+859 QDNIY

-872 HAGTVSVQRRF
+872 HAGTISLQRRF
-883 ANHFSLNAHYTLS
+883 ANNFSLNAHYTFS

-912 NPLNVRQDRAVSAFD
+912 NPLNIRQDRALSAFD

-940 PFEGDS
+940 PVRGDS
-946 FADKVLSDWVFSPI
+946 FSDRVLGDWVFSPI
-960 FIAGSGRPFNLLL
+960 FTAGSGRPFNLLL

-989 DAGRNTGLGEPF
+989 DIGRNTGIGENF

-1012 PFKETMFV
+1012 SFRETMYL

-1035 AGINNVVGSL
+1035 AGVNNVVGSL
-1045 PADQLRLLSTT
+1045 PPDQLLALTT
-1056 RARGNR
+1056 GPARGNR
-1062 NAAPTEPLGFTSA
+1062 NVAPTAPLGFTSA